1 MSSWVFF
8 SYKTYQYVTL
18 QQNTR
23 ILDTVASRSEL
34 WPRRAPGAVI
44 HSAPTPTDSLAEGR
58 EDEQSPALSQWLL
71 WSVGSQTDPG
81 PALPPQLSACWQPAT
96 WSLFKWTSCLFFLHI
111 GFSSI
116 WKQNSSP
123 SACFWDHHNCMED
136 NWRQLN
142 LRKTLLIR
150 NTVSINVCVSSF
162 C

>member
-1 MSSWVFF
+1 MG
-8 SYKTYQYVTL
+8 
-18 QQNTR
+18 TR
-23 ILDTVASRSEL
+23 IYKRL
-34 WPRRAPGAVI
+34 WGW
-44 HSAPTPTDSLAEGR
+44 SFTSTPTASLATGQRRWAEHC
-58 EDEQSPALSQWLL
+58 LV
-71 WSVGSQTDPG
+71 SVGVLVCGQLDWSRARA
-81 PALPPQLSACWQPAT
+81 ALPAPPPLLSACWQPAT

-162 C
+162 FAKWSLCLSQLCKCRSGN